1 MDREEH
7 NDVLVPFA
15 RAVGD
20 PLRLLILDYLCERAA
35 TVSELQAFTGEGQSK
50 ISNHLA
56 LLREG
61 GLVEVQRLG
70 RQALYQLASPD
81 VTQLVQTMRRIAGSR
96 PLASCKSPELLFA
109 RICHDHL
116 AGRVGVAVLE
126 ALIEQG
132 ALTEKDG
139 IWQIGPAG
147 RKLFERLGID
157 IDEVKRERRLF
168 VTACPDCAGHAH
180 LAGALGAALGLYM
193 REHGWFRRQEHTRI
207 LHVTE
212 EGRRGLR
219 ELFGLDAD
227 ALMQAQLS
235 RV

>member
-81 VTQLVQTMRRIAGSR
+81 VTQLVHTMRRIAGCR
-96 PLASCKSPELLFA
+96 PLASCKSPEMLFA

-132 ALTEKDG
+132 ALTWTNG
-139 IWQIGPAG
+139 LLQAGPAC
-147 RKLFERLGID
+147 RETFECLGID
-157 IDEVKRERRLF
+157 IEELKRERRLF
-168 VTACPDCAGHAH
+168 TAACPDCIGHVH

-193 REHGWFRRQEHTRI
+193 REHGWFKRQERTRI
-207 LHVTE
+207 LTVTE

-219 ELFGLDAD
+219 DLFGLDVD
-227 ALMQAQLS
+227 ALKQEQLS